1 MESLAMTFL
10 AEEIYSNQDQADLFS
25 SKEEVEICLGANLR
39 RINLKEK
46 YVAIFKNEKDVL
58 QVETFDQLRTTSSKI
73 QSDALIFRTDFIERK
88 IYDQT
93 EPGLFQYAE

>member
-1 MESLAMTFL
+1 MNLAMRYL

-46 YVAIFKNEKDVL
+46 YVAIYKKDGVM
-58 QVETFDQLRTTSSKI
+58 QIETFDQLRTSSKI
-73 QSDALIFRTDFIERK
+73 GSDALILRTNLIERK

-93 EPGLFQYAE
+93 EPGLCKYVE

>member
-1 MESLAMTFL
+1 MDSLAMKFL
-10 AEEIYSNQDQADLFS
+10 AEEIYDKQDNADLFRS
-25 SKEEVEICLGANLR
+25 LQEVEEFLGANLR

-46 YVAIFKNEKDVL
+46 YVAIFKNDQDVL
-58 QVETFDQLRTTSSKI
+58 QVETFDQLRTSSKI
-73 QSDALIFRTDFIERK
+73 ESDALILRTDLIERK

>member
-1 MESLAMTFL
+1 MNLAMRFL

-25 SKEEVEICLGANLR
+25 SKEEVEICLGENIR

-46 YVAIFKNEKDVL
+46 YVAIYKKDGIV
-58 QVETFDQLRTTSSKI
+58 QIESFDQLRTSSKI
-73 QSDALIFRTDFIERK
+73 ESDALILRTNLIERK

>member
-1 MESLAMTFL
+1 MKFL
-10 AEEIYSNQDQADLFS
+10 TDEIYDKQDDADLFS
-25 SKEEVEICLGANLR
+25 SKEEVEEFLGANLR

-46 YVAIFKNEKDVL
+46 YVAIYKKDGIV
-58 QVETFDQLRTTSSKI
+58 QIESFDELRTSSKI

-93 EPGLFQYAE
+93 TPGLFQFSQ

>member
-1 MESLAMTFL
+1 MDSLAMKFL

-25 SKEEVEICLGANLR
+25 SKEEVENLLGKNIR

-46 YVAIFKNEKDVL
+46 YVAIYKKDGVM
-58 QVETFDQLRTTSSKI
+58 QIDSFDQLRTSSKI
-73 QSDALIFRTDFIERK
+73 QSDALILRTDLIERK

-93 EPGLFQYAE
+93 EPGLFKHAE

>member
-1 MESLAMTFL
+1 MNLAMRFL

-25 SKEEVEICLGANLR
+25 SKEEVEKLLGENIR

-46 YVAIFKNEKDVL
+46 YVAIYKKDGMM
-58 QVETFDQLRTTSSKI
+58 QIESFDELRTSSKI
-73 QSDALIFRTDFIERK
+73 QSDALILRTDLIERK

-93 EPGLFQYAE
+93 KPGLFQYAE

>member
-1 MESLAMTFL
+1 MNLAMRFL

-46 YVAIFKNEKDVL
+46 YVAIYKKDGVM
-58 QVETFDQLRTTSSKI
+58 QIETFDQLRTSSKI
-73 QSDALIFRTDFIERK
+73 GSDALIFRTNLIERK

-93 EPGLFQYAE
+93 EPGLCKYVE

>member
-1 MESLAMTFL
+1 MDSLAMKFL
-10 AEEIYSNQDQADLFS
+10 ADEIYDKQDKADLFN
-25 SKEEVEICLGANLR
+25 SKEEVEEFLGANLR

-73 QSDALIFRTDFIERK
+73 GSDALILRTDLIERT

-93 EPGLFQYAE
+93 TPGLFQYSQ

>member
-1 MESLAMTFL
+1 MESLAMKFL

-25 SKEEVEICLGANLR
+25 SKEEVEICLGENIR

-46 YVAIFKNEKDVL
+46 YVAIFKNDQDVL
-58 QVETFDQLRTTSSKI
+58 QVETFDQLRTSSKI
-73 QSDALIFRTDFIERK
+73 QSDALILRTDLIERT

-93 EPGLFQYAE
+93 EPGLFKHAE

>member
-1 MESLAMTFL
+1 MDSLAMKFL
-10 AEEIYSNQDQADLFS
+10 ADEIYDKQDNADLFS

-46 YVAIFKNEKDVL
+46 YVAIYKKDGIV
-58 QVETFDQLRTTSSKI
+58 QIESFDQLRTSSKI
-73 QSDALIFRTDFIERK
+73 QSDALILRTDLIERT

-93 EPGLFQYAE
+93 EPGLFKHAE